1 MNLDEALA
9 AAENADLPPEMRSAI
24 EFIQK
29 NITQLRDGD
38 LLRQVDALVDINE
51 AVGGFSTKTGEG
63 GTAGEID
70 VQQQALIRSVN
81 SLVEAFTKVMND
93 IFSYPTTEIPLR
105 FTKYFITIVNKT
117 CSQKE
122 LMREVGYS

>member
-1 MNLDEALA
+1 MNDEGAVKPDDEAMEVGPGSLQKADSANQPQSERATEEKRPMNQTNLDEALA

-51 AVGGFSTKTGEG
+51 AVGGFTTKGGE
-63 GTAGEID
+63 GTAGEIG
-70 VQQQALIRSVN
+70 VQ
-81 SLVEAFTKVMND
+81 
-93 IFSYPTTEIPLR
+93 
-105 FTKYFITIVNKT
+105 
-117 CSQKE
+117 
-122 LMREVGYS
+122 